1 MGIYETLLFI
11 GTLGLAVMTL
21 MGFVHVGHH
30 GGHGHG
36 GGHDLHAHHGG
47 HALDA
52 HHGAGHSHGHAGT
65 GHAPLAH
72 GHDTHGHAPAAHG
85 PAAHD
90 TAQHGRLENWHGAHA
105 PSAHDEGADESPSH
119 GGAAYLLLGLLSPLT
134 LFSLAFG
141 AGATG
146 TLLMSL
152 HFSRLAAALPAAV
165 GAWVFYAAI
174 LTPLRRFVFSFAS
187 PPARTLEGALMQQA
201 EVVTSFN
208 TRGEGLVRLTVDGQS
223 VDVLARLDK
232 TDQGQRIQR
241 GQRVLVE
248 DVDTHH
254 NTVRVSRL

>member
-1 MGIYETLLFI
+1 MGIYETLLII

-21 MGFVHVGHH
+21 LGFAHVGHQ
-30 GGHGHG
+30 GGPGHGAGHG
-36 GGHDLHAHHGG
+36 LHAHHAG
-47 HALDA
+47 HALNIQL
-52 HHGAGHSHGHAGT
+52 GAGHSHAG
-65 GHAPLAH
+65 A
-72 GHDTHGHAPAAHG
+72 GHAPAAQGHG
-85 PAAHD
+85 TPE
-90 TAQHGRLENWHGAHA
+90 HGRLENWPGAH
-105 PSAHDEGADESPSH
+105 PHPAHEEGVHDNETH
-119 GGAAYLLLGLLSPLT
+119 GGVAYLLIGLLSPLT

-152 HFSRLAAALPAAV
+152 HFSPLAAALPAAL

-174 LTPLRRFVFSFAS
+174 LAPLRRFVFSFAS
-187 PPARTLEGALMQQA
+187 PPAQTLEGALMQQA

-223 VDVLARLDK
+223 VDVLARLEEGN
-232 TDQGQRIQR
+232 QGARIMR

-248 DVDTHH
+248 EVDTHR